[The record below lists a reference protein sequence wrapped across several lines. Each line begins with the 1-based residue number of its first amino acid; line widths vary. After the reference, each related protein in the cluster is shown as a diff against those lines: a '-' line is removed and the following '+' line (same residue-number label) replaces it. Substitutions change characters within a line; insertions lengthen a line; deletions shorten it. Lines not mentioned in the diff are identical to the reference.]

1 MHLLL
6 FTKTNLYRK
15 RTEDTLAAG
24 PSNVK
29 KKASK
34 KKKTPKKKKTLAKK
48 KQKRDAAAPPAK
60 VVRSLLD
67 LLSGDGH

>member
-15 RTEDTLAAG
+15 RTDDTLAAG

-34 KKKTPKKKKTLAKK
+34 KKKTP
-48 KQKRDAAAPPAK
+48 
-60 VVRSLLD
+60 
-67 LLSGDGH
+67 

>member
-24 PSNVK
+24 LSNVK

-34 KKKTPKKKKTLAKK
+34 KKK
-48 KQKRDAAAPPAK
+48 QKRDAAGPPAK

-67 LLSGDGH
+67 LLSCDGH

>member
-1 MHLLL
+1 M
-6 FTKTNLYRK
+6 YRK
-15 RTEDTLAAG
+15 RIEDTLVAG

-34 KKKTPKKKKTLAKK
+34 KKKTPKKKKTHAKK
-48 KQKRDAAAPPAK
+48 RQKRDDAAPPAK

-67 LLSGDGH
+67 LLSGDGQ

>member
-1 MHLLL
+1 MYLLL

-15 RTEDTLAAG
+15 RREDTLAAG
-24 PSNVK
+24 PWNVK

-34 KKKTPKKKKTLAKK
+34 KMKTPTKK

>member
-34 KKKTPKKKKTLAKK
+34 KKKTPKKKK
-48 KQKRDAAAPPAK
+48 QKRDAAAPPAK

>member
-24 PSNVK
+24 PLYVK

-34 KKKTPKKKKTLAKK
+34 KKKTPKKK

-67 LLSGDGH
+67 LLSCGHWT